1 MSTRQWIR
9 LPTSFGGRAAEYS
22 GTGHDVYAGMS
33 FYDVVVVDFITGHPR
48 RVVIAGVL
56 VP

>member
-1 MSTRQWIR
+1 
-9 LPTSFGGRAAEYS
+9 
-22 GTGHDVYAGMS
+22 VYAGIS